1 MLYFSGEA
9 STTSR
14 PPSALFSLC
23 AWPVAPFVIKIIF
36 SLSNCFVLMHN
47 FFFPSQFCFWFCMN
61 YYLTLWLAKLNI
73 SMTSSCCSW
82 TIILERMVMLSLSCK
97 SNSKHNFPQGREY
110 NYMHVKVNVYIYVR
124 VCTIALLIY
133 IHGMLA
139 TRILLSKCII
149 IKVYFAF
156 PEMGNILIK
165 ILLSL

>member
-23 AWPVAPFVIKIIF
+23 AWLVAPFVIKIIF
-36 SLSNCFVLMHN
+36 SLSNCFVLMHK
-47 FFFPSQFCFWFCMN
+47 FFFSSQFCFWLCMN

-97 SNSKHNFPQGREY
+97 SNSKHNFQQGREY
-110 NYMHVKVNVYIYVR
+110 NYMHVKVNVYIYMWGCVPLHYSYIYM
-124 VCTIALLIY
+124 VCLPQEYYFQNASSL
-133 IHGMLA
+133 
-139 TRILLSKCII
+139 RFILPSQNWVI
-149 IKVYFAF
+149 F
-156 PEMGNILIK
+156 
-165 ILLSL
+165 